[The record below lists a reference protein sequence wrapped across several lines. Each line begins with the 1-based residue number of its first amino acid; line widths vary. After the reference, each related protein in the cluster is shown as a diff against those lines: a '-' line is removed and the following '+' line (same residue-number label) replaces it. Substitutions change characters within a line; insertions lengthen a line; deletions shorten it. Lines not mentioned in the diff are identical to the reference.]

1 MHTYICMNAYTC
13 TYYDAVIYIYIQ
25 ETAAPNINVACSKPG
40 MPFPI
45 MVGCIAAKGDH
56 RQFHCYEFTPL
67 YSGCPAKIQDA
78 PGMKFGGV
86 LIEPFAANSK
96 PPTKPLPP
104 MGPPVTMEL
113 EVEWRVPLVQAAGV
127 SSSYI
132 AQMKADSSKEGMWE
146 ALGCP
151 ELYIWNGIDGQ
162 GGETPFADGGGVDN
176 TAIHALLRRGNTKIL
191 CCYANSVVWAVEA
204 PLDAAA
210 FWDLSAL
217 FGAVPA
223 GKGPKM
229 ASGVIEAT
237 AFNKHVQVFETH
249 KWQDLVS
256 AVSKCVEKRASV
268 VVSMKL
274 KVLENEAQGVQ
285 GGFYTDVVFVF
296 NSMPEAWHAALPE
309 ETRTALKE
317 SKELKNFPSIPTT
330 KLNYDPDLASYLS
343 QIASY
348 NMLQALPAINKLL
361 ASCSVEKD
369 TGELF
374 EGVNVNRD

>member
-1 MHTYICMNAYTC
+1 
-13 TYYDAVIYIYIQ
+13 
-25 ETAAPNINVACSKPG
+25 
-40 MPFPI
+40 
-45 MVGCIAAKGDH
+45 
-56 RQFHCYEFTPL
+56 
-67 YSGCPAKIQDA
+67 
-78 PGMKFGGV
+78 
-86 LIEPFAANSK
+86 
-96 PPTKPLPP
+96 
-104 MGPPVTMEL
+104 
-113 EVEWRVPLVQAAGV
+113 
-127 SSSYI
+127 
-132 AQMKADSSKEGMWE
+132 
-146 ALGCP
+146 
-151 ELYIWNGIDGQ
+151 
-162 GGETPFADGGGVDN
+162 
-176 TAIHALLRRGNTKIL
+176 
-191 CCYANSVVWAVEA
+191 
-204 PLDAAA
+204 
-210 FWDLSAL
+210 
-217 FGAVPA
+217 
-223 GKGPKM
+223 
-229 ASGVIEAT
+229 
-237 AFNKHVQVFETH
+237 VQVFETH